1 MWWNLIAWS
10 SLLATGSTATDAA
23 SVAAKARPFSIDW
36 WTIVGLAAV
45 VVALLSIAANSLIQ
59 DLRTLKRRRLTER
72 GKRDFAYQ
80 RERLEFEFW
89 KRAQA
94 TGVPRGLAWEDCDFE
109 TPVTFVRDR
118 KTKSL
123 RALVGVTIQFSAVP
137 GGGMEGHPNVQLLRA
152 ATAVFDYDGK
162 RWSTSGRALFNL
174 DPPHAVERLREEI
187 EVAD

>member
-1 MWWNLIAWS
+1 VWWNLIAWCD
-10 SLLATGSTATDAA
+10 LLAMGAVATNAA
-23 SVAAKARPFSIDW
+23 PVVAEAKP
-36 WTIVGLAAV
+36 AV
-45 VVALLSIAANSLIQ
+45 VNWWPILGLGAVILGLLGIAANSLIR
-59 DLRTLKRRRLTER
+59 DLRTLRRRRLTER
-72 GKRDFAYQ
+72 GKRDFLYQ

-94 TGVPRGLAWEDCDFE
+94 AGIPRGLVWEDCDFE
-109 TPVTFVRDR
+109 KQVTFVRDR
-118 KTKSL
+118 KTKRL

-137 GGGMEGHPNVQLLRA
+137 GGGLEGHPNVQLLRA

-187 EVAD
+187 EAAE